1 MALSPAS
8 TMDRKANI
16 GKPVPDLEARATGG
30 KTFRLSALKDKRV
43 VLYFYPKDNTSGCTM
58 EGQDFRDR
66 YPQFK
71 IRKTVVLGVSRDSLA
86 SHEKFK
92 AKHEFPFELVSDED
106 ETLCKAF
113 GVIKEKSLYGKKYV
127 GIERSTFLIDE
138 GGALRKEF
146 RNVKV
151 KGHVEQVLEEL
162 GKL

>member
-1 MALSPAS
+1 
-8 TMDRKANI
+8 MDRKARI
-16 GKPVPDLEARATGG
+16 GEPVPDLEVRATGG
-30 KTFRLSALKDKRV
+30 KSFRLSALQGKRV

-71 IRKTVVLGVSRDSLA
+71 KRKTVVLGVSRDSLA

-92 AKHEFPFELVSDED
+92 AMHKFPFDLVSDED
-106 ETLCKAF
+106 EMLCGAF
-113 GVIKEKSLYGKKYV
+113 GVIKEKSLYGKKYL
-127 GIERSTFLIDE
+127 GIDRSTFLIDAD
-138 GGALRKEF
+138 GVLRKEF

-151 KGHVEQVLEEL
+151 KGHAEQVLEEL

>member
-1 MALSPAS
+1 
-8 TMDRKANI
+8 MDRKARI
-16 GKPVPDLEARATGG
+16 GEPVPDLEVRATGG
-30 KTFRLSALKDKRV
+30 KSFRLSALQGKRV

-71 IRKTVVLGVSRDSLA
+71 KRKTIVLGVSRDSLA

-92 AKHEFPFELVSDED
+92 ARHKFPFDLVSDED

-113 GVIKEKSLYGKKYV
+113 GAIKEKSLYGKKYV

-138 GGALRKEF
+138 GGVLRKEF

-151 KGHVEQVLEEL
+151 KGHAEQVLEEL